1 MRVSPDHSREPA
13 ALLLRSEA
21 RVDSAPDFHADAWFV
36 PQAESYSG
44 FVIKVRPRAKAG

>member
-1 MRVSPDHSREPA
+1 MRASPDHSREPA

-36 PQAESYSG
+36 PQAELLQRLRDKG
-44 FVIKVRPRAKAG
+44 AATG